1 MARISSYPYDT
12 TVTDNDAWIGT
23 EASNRQ
29 TKQFTAS
36 AVANYLNLNAKV
48 NIGGQMSFKWSDT
61 KNGGEGTISQAA
73 GGGSG
78 NTIQSLTSPNKVHL
92 SVKEIN
98 GQNVV
103 KFLEYIT
110 GKDILLG
117 QGDQISQFGHF
128 KLDSYVV
135 DQANADYY
143 IATLTY
149 IGGNGNIAPQGTQ
162 YTIIQFNI
170 NDGTGQTVVQEFN
183 VMSNQWVINNT
194 TGKTRPSVTTVN
206 TQDDV
211 IYGCVDYISDT
222 VIHVNF
228 DSQASGKSYLN

>member
-48 NIGGQMSFKWSDT
+48 NIGGQMSFKWSNT
-61 KNGGEGTISQAA
+61 ENGGEGTISKA
-73 GGGSG
+73 GSGGSG
-78 NTIQSLTSPNKVHL
+78 DAINTLATIHL
-92 SVKEIN
+92 SIKELN

-117 QGDQISQFGHF
+117 QGDQISQFGDF
-128 KLDSYVV
+128 TLNTYTV
-135 DQANADYY
+135 DPANADYY

>member
-61 KNGGEGTISQAA
+61 ENGGEGTISKA
-73 GGGSG
+73 GSGGSG
-78 NTIQSLTSPNKVHL
+78 DAISTLATIHL
-92 SVKEIN
+92 SIKELN

-128 KLDSYVV
+128 TLNTYTV
-135 DQANADYY
+135 DPANADYY

>member
-1 MARISSYPYDT
+1 MARISSYPFDKN
-12 TVTDNDAWIGT
+12 VTDNDAWIGT
-23 EASNRQ
+23 DAVNRQ

-36 AVANYLNLNAKV
+36 AVANYLNINAKV

-61 KNGGEGTISQAA
+61 ENGGAGTISRAN

-78 NTIQSLTSPNKVHL
+78 SAISTLATIHL
-92 SVKEIN
+92 SITELN

-149 IGGNGNIAPQGTQ
+149 KGGNGNIAPQGTQ

-183 VMSNQWVINNT
+183 VMSTQWVINNT
-194 TGKTRPSVTTVN
+194 TGKTRPSVTTVD

-211 IYGCVDYISDT
+211 IYGCVDYINDT

-228 DSQASGKSYLN
+228 DEQASGKSYLN

>member
-61 KNGGEGTISQAA
+61 ENGGEGTISKAN

-78 NTIQSLTSPNKVHL
+78 DAISTLATVHL
-92 SVKEIN
+92 SIKELN

-128 KLDSYVV
+128 TLDTYTV
-135 DQANADYY
+135 DPANADYY

-211 IYGCVDYISDT
+211 IYGCVDYINDT

>member
-36 AVANYLNLNAKV
+36 AVANYLNINAKV

-61 KNGGEGTISQAA
+61 ENGGAGTISKAN

-78 NTIQSLTSPNKVHL
+78 SAISSLATVHL
-92 SVKEIN
+92 SITELN

-117 QGDQISQFGHF
+117 QGTEISNFGHF
-128 KLDSYVV
+128 TLNTYTV
-135 DQANADYY
+135 DPANADYY
-143 IATLTY
+143 IGTLTY
-149 IGGNGNIAPQGTQ
+149 IGGNGNSTPQETH
-162 YTIIQFNI
+162 YTSIQFKSK
-170 NDGTGQTVVQEFN
+170 DGTGQTVVQEFN

>member
-1 MARISSYPYDT
+1 MARISSYPFDKN
-12 TVTDNDAWIGT
+12 VTDNDAWIGT
-23 EASNRQ
+23 DAANRQ

-36 AVANYLNLNAKV
+36 AVANYLNINAKV

-61 KNGGEGTISQAA
+61 ENGGAGTISRAN

-78 NTIQSLTSPNKVHL
+78 SAISTLATIHL
-92 SVKEIN
+92 SITELN

-117 QGDQISQFGHF
+117 QGTEISNFGHF
-128 KLDSYVV
+128 TLKTYTV
-135 DQANADYY
+135 DPSNPSYY

-183 VMSNQWVINNT
+183 VMSTQWVINNT
-194 TGKTRPSVTTVN
+194 TGKTRPSVTTVD

-211 IYGCVDYISDT
+211 IYGCVDYINDT

-228 DSQASGKSYLN
+228 DEQASGKSYLN

>member
-23 EASNRQ
+23 DASNRQ

-48 NIGGQMSFKWSDT
+48 NIGGQMSFKWSDNE
-61 KNGGEGTISQAA
+61 NGGEGTISKA
-73 GGGSG
+73 GSGGSG
-78 NTIQSLTSPNKVHL
+78 DAISTLTTIHL
-92 SVKEIN
+92 SIKELN

-128 KLDSYVV
+128 TLDTYTV
-135 DQANADYY
+135 DPANADYY

>member
-1 MARISSYPYDT
+1 MARISSYPYDN

-23 EASNRQ
+23 DDLTKR

-36 AVANYLNLNAKV
+36 AVAKYLNINGKV
-48 NIGGQMSFKWSDT
+48 DVGGQMSFKWSDT
-61 KNGGEGTISQAA
+61 ENGGTGTISNDG

-78 NTIQSLTSPNKVHL
+78 ALISSLTKIHL
-92 SVKEIN
+92 SIEEIT

-110 GKDILLG
+110 GKDILIG

-128 KLDSYVV
+128 KLDTYTV
-135 DQANADYY
+135 DPTDANYY
-143 IATLTY
+143 IATLSY
-149 IGGNGNIAPQGTQ
+149 IGGNGNIAAEGTL

-170 NDGTGQTVVQEFN
+170 SDTSTVIQEFN
-183 VMSNQWVINNT
+183 ILSNQWVINNT

-228 DSQASGKSYLN
+228 DAQASGKSYLN